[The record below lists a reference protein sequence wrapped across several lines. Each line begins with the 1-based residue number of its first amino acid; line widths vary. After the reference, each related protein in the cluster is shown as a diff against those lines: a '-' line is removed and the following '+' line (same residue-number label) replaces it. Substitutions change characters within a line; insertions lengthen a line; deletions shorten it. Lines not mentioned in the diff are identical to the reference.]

1 MSDQK
6 LSEKAKQFIYK
17 EKIRCSRCYEVPII
31 KEITSTGGVTCF
43 ITAECLNRHGVL
55 LCAIEDFCSD
65 NTQLSHIKCFNC
77 NAVQGVVDTA
87 ANFFYFCKDCNRF
100 FCPKCFKAHY
110 KKFQKTHSI
119 SRIDKIDNIC
129 KEHDGPFNS
138 FCVDC
143 NMNLCPLC
151 LQRVHFE
158 HKTHTF
164 NSIMPPASEIN
175 EIKSKLEQQKAQLDI
190 IYLNLDKFVKFVSDK
205 VAEYKKSI
213 NTALKFNTLICN
225 SLQEK
230 RINYQSIVN
239 IKKVIDIDITDVSFI
254 KDIQDEID
262 KVVNLISSKSTI
274 KYLSADQTLQHSKTL
289 DKDLL
294 EVVKKTTEN
303 IKGRPILL
311 GNLMEEK
318 YKEKKEDINDFS
330 ENELLKEIGKAN
342 KIILKKEDIFGDIQ
356 KIYPI
361 MDLDIYLMIIDNAIF
376 VYDAINNE
384 LLNYIDINDE
394 LKYNEIN
401 SITYY
406 YNNID
411 NLLYL
416 FVGTKQNKIKIYSLD
431 AKNDF
436 SHKLLQEI
444 SENNLIDIFCNK
456 KNQLL
461 VLIESG
467 LCFYKYL
474 DGKYNKHKNIE
485 NDEKEKLKKL
495 YETDNYLVFVTDKQ
509 DKISFYDKNQLLF
522 SLDVPTDE
530 KTKIFE
536 INKNYVCVTNG
547 CKIRVID
554 MTSKNVCYCY
564 EKINVNY
571 VESVDIFNNK
581 TILLS
586 CDFFK
591 NGNNKLA
598 LFILEWD
605 ETNKIFKEK
614 KNIEDLDCKLIC
626 KVKEETAILYTKYG
640 VNMIELNF

>member
-1 MSDQK
+1 MDQK
-6 LSEKAKQFIYK
+6 LNEKAKQFIYK

-31 KEITSTGGVTCF
+31 KEITSTGGATYF

-55 LCAIEDFCSD
+55 LCEIEDFCSD
-65 NTQLSHIKCFNC
+65 NTQLNHIKCFNC
-77 NAVQGVVDTA
+77 NAVQGVVNNYA
-87 ANFFYFCKDCNRF
+87 SFFYFCKDCNRF
-100 FCPKCFKAHY
+100 YCPKCFKNHY

-158 HKTHTF
+158 HKTYTYD
-164 NSIMPPASEIN
+164 SIMPPAGEIVDIN
-175 EIKSKLEQQKAQLDI
+175 SKLEQQRAQLDI
-190 IYLNLDKFVKFVSDK
+190 IYINLDKFVKFVSDK
-205 VAEYKKSI
+205 VAEYKKKL

-239 IKKVIDIDITDVSFI
+239 IKKVIDIDITDISFI
-254 KDIQDEID
+254 KDIQKEID
-262 KVVNLISSKSTI
+262 KIVNLISSKSTI
-274 KYLSADQTLQHSKTL
+274 KYLSADKRIEGSKTL

-294 EVVKKTTEN
+294 EVVKKTAED
-303 IKGRPILL
+303 IKGRPTLL
-311 GNLMEEK
+311 NDYLLEEK
-318 YKEKKEDINDFS
+318 SKEKKDEIDEFS
-330 ENELLKEIGKAN
+330 ESGILKDITKTS
-342 KIILKKEDIFGDIQ
+342 KIILKKEDIFGDIK

-361 MDLDIYLMIIDNAIF
+361 KELGIYIMIIDNGIF
-376 VYDAINNE
+376 VYDQLSNE
-384 LLNYIDINDE
+384 LLNYIDINIE

-406 YNNID
+406 YNSND

-416 FVGTKQNKIKIYSLD
+416 FVGTDQNKIKIYSLD
-431 AKNDF
+431 ISDDF

-444 SENNLIDIFCNK
+444 SEKNLIDMFCNK
-456 KNQLL
+456 NNQLL
-461 VLIESG
+461 VLNGNG
-467 LCFYKYL
+467 LSIYKYV
-474 DGKYNKHKNIE
+474 DGKYNQNKFIE
-485 NDEKEKLKKL
+485 CDVNEKLNKL
-495 YETDNYLVFVTDKQ
+495 YETDNYIVFATDKQ

-522 SLDVPTDE
+522 SIDVPTDE

-536 INKNYVCVTNG
+536 IDKNYVCVTNG

-554 MTSKNVCYCY
+554 MIAQKVCYCY
-564 EKINVNY
+564 EKINVDY
-571 VESVDIFNNK
+571 VETADIFNNK

-586 CDFFK
+586 CDYFK
-591 NGNNKLA
+591 NGKSQLV

-605 ETNKIFKEK
+605 KNNKIFKEMR
-614 KNIEDLDCKLIC
+614 NINDLECKLIC
-626 KVKEETAILYTKYG
+626 KIEEEYAILYTKYG
-640 VNMIELNF
+640 INMVKLKI